1 MDFRRAVRD
10 VVCMKQQPFFVR
22 DGERFLST
30 PRCRGPWDA
39 TSLHGRVVIGLLGAE
54 IERRHGSPDYLP
66 ARLTV
71 DMYRLP
77 DSSPVTIETR
87 VVRDGKRIKVID
99 AEFVSNG
106 VSVARA
112 TSQLLLRTAN
122 PPGSVWTTPDWT
134 VPRPNDLPAPDARAG
149 LGGMWEMRRIEGGMG
164 TNGSRKVWIREA
176 RELIEGVPVTPFSRV
191 AASADFTSPFAN
203 AGDQGL
209 RFINTDVTIY
219 LHRLPATEWIGYEVI
234 GHTATDG
241 IAVAE
246 CRIHDERGV
255 IGTSSV
261 TALAQKTSSNAAV
274 SKIADTNAAG
284 AGG

>member
-1 MDFRRAVRD
+1 MDFLRAIRD
-10 VVCMKQQPFFVR
+10 GPDMQQPFYVR
-22 DGERFLST
+22 DGERFLPT

-66 ARLTV
+66 SRLTV
-71 DMYRLP
+71 DLYRLP

-106 VSVARA
+106 VSMARA
-112 TSQLLLRTAN
+112 TSQLLLRTEN
-122 PPGSVWTTPDWT
+122 PPGKVWTTPDWT
-134 VPRPNDLPAPDARAG
+134 VPRPEDLPAPDARAG
-149 LGGMWEMRRIEGGMG
+149 LGGMWEMRRIEGAMG
-164 TNGSRKVWIREA
+164 TTGARRVWIREA
-176 RELIEGVPVTPFSRV
+176 RELVAGMPLTPFSRV
-191 AASADFTSPFAN
+191 AVSADFTSPFAN

-219 LHRLPATEWIGYEVI
+219 LHRAPLTEWIGYEVV

-246 CRIHDERGV
+246 CRIHDETGV

-274 SKIADTNAAG
+274 SKIAEANTARVPG
-284 AGG
+284 